1 MDTIKDFEFKR
12 RKYMPVFPKARGKPT
27 VYIQG
32 YPYEDEQ
39 PMPASEYHG
48 VQINTFYEQ
57 LARYFEIN
65 ELIHV
70 GLDTFIYY
78 REGEPDKSVAPD
90 VYIVFGVDRMTLR
103 KSFYTWE
110 EGAVPAVVFE
120 FLSDSTANQ
129 DRHEKVRLY
138 LIDMGVEEYF
148 IHQPAMTEP
157 SEFRG
162 WRRDPSGGIV
172 EMASDEQGG
181 LFSESLNLWLRWEA
195 RENDVRLL
203 RPYLPDGTPITTSM
217 EEHHLRLEAQ
227 EIAEEE
233 AERRREEAQR
243 RREAETLAEEE
254 AERRREEAQRRRE
267 AETLATEATQR
278 QHEAETLATEAT
290 QRQHEAETLATEE
303 AERRREAEAELERL
317 RAQLAN
323 RQDEGA

>member
-1 MDTIKDFEFKR
+1 MDTLNEFEFKR

-27 VYIQG
+27 VYIPG
-32 YPYEDEQ
+32 YPYEDEE

-103 KSFYTWE
+103 KSFYTWK

-129 DRHEKVRLY
+129 DRHEKVCLY

-162 WRRDPSGGIV
+162 WRRDPSGAIV

-181 LFSESLNLWLRWEA
+181 LFSESLNLWLRWEE

-217 EEHHLRLEAQ
+217 EEHHLRVEAEEIAVEAQ
-227 EIAEEE
+227 EIAAEAQEIAAEAEARAVEAEEIAAEE
-233 AERRREEAQR
+233 AELRREETRQRQEETRR
-243 RREAETLAEEE
+243 RREAETLA
-254 AERRREEAQRRRE
+254 REEAQRR
-267 AETLATEATQR
+267 Q
-278 QHEAETLATEAT
+278 
-290 QRQHEAETLATEE
+290 
-303 AERRREAEAELERL
+303 EAEAELERL

-323 RQDEGA
+323 RQDEDA

>member
-27 VYIQG
+27 IYIPG

-90 VYIVFGVDRMTLR
+90 VYVVFGVDRMTLR

-148 IHQPAMTEP
+148 IHQPAMVEP

-162 WRRDPSGGIV
+162 WRRVPSGDIV
-172 EMASDEQGG
+172 EMALDEQGG
-181 LFSESLNLWLRWEA
+181 LLSRSLNLWFRWEEQA
-195 RENDVRLL
+195 NGVRLL

-227 EIAEEE
+227 EIAAEESERRREAETIATEE
-233 AERRREEAQR
+233 AERRRA
-243 RREAETLAEEE
+243 
-254 AERRREEAQRRRE
+254 EAQRRRE
-267 AETLATEATQR
+267 AETLATE
-278 QHEAETLATEAT
+278 EAE
-290 QRQHEAETLATEE
+290 RRRKAETIATEE
-303 AERRREAEAELERL
+303 AERRRKAETIATEEAERRRAAEAELERL